1 LVLAH
6 KDPAILRIL
15 VDELNPLGTV
25 FLHIDKKSEGNFEEF
40 LDLEEVF
47 SISAVNI
54 KWGHWSMVEATLIL
68 IREALAQGATR
79 LTLISG
85 NSLPIV
91 GPKKFAELME
101 SDLDICHN
109 RSFRKTFNEITD
121 DQYFRRY
128 FATKDSQNFFSRL
141 VNLMLRIWP
150 IRINISKY
158 LDPLELM
165 IGSQWWSVTS
175 RTMEQALIVYQEN
188 PKLDGYFKKI
198 KLSDETFFQTLISQV
213 SKNIDGTGTTYANW
227 EIAGPHPGTLTIKLL
242 EEAMQSEEF
251 YFARKFVS
259 DDIELLNLW
268 RNYRHGTGHKD

>member
-1 LVLAH
+1 MILAH

-15 VDELNPLGTV
+15 VDELRPLGKV
-25 FLHIDKKSEGNFEEF
+25 FLHIDKKSEANFEEF
-40 LDLEEVF
+40 LDLEGIF
-47 SISAVNI
+47 SIRAVNI

-68 IREALAQGATR
+68 TREALAQGATR

-91 GPKKFAELME
+91 GPKRFAELME
-101 SDLDICHN
+101 SDLDICHH
-109 RSFRKTFNEITD
+109 RSFRKTFNKKTD
-121 DQYFRRY
+121 YQYFRRY
-128 FATKDSQNFFSRL
+128 FATKGYQNFFPRL
-141 VNLMLRIWP
+141 VNLVLGIWP

-198 KLSDETFFQTLISQV
+198 KLSDETFLQTLICHVSQ
-213 SKNIDGTGTTYANW
+213 NIDGTGTTYANW
-227 EIAGPHPGTLTIKLL
+227 EIVGPHPGELTTKLL
-242 EEAMQSEEF
+242 EEAINSGAF
-251 YFARKFVS
+251 YFARKFYS
-259 DDIELLNLW
+259 EDFYLLNFW
-268 RNYRHGTGHKD
+268 RSHRQGGSEN